1 MSKWT
6 CYNACHTTVSICQNF
21 IWQNLW
27 NYRKVEIKW
36 SSYIIKH
43 KLKPKRSA
51 PYTITSITDL
61 VFYLSETR
69 IKTPYFCQQF
79 LLYYLHETPPSSEGK
94 GKEECHW
101 SLKYHWPRDIMVA
114 TICTNVA
121 SILPRSFLPRPRIRN
136 PLNVG
141 TSISQQVQ
149 SRNQVD
155 ILAMS
160 YRFAI

>member
-1 MSKWT
+1 MPHNSINMSEFYLTKFMELQK
-6 CYNACHTTVSICQNF
+6 S
-21 IWQNLW
+21 W
-27 NYRKVEIKW
+27 NQMIELYYKTQAKNQ
-36 SSYIIKH
+36 
-43 KLKPKRSA
+43 KRSA